1 MVAEAGIGAEDAQ
14 KLENRCYGFAVIDS
28 EIVLVR
34 GAYIFL
40 PF

>member
-1 MVAEAGIGAEDAQ
+1 MVAEEGIGAEDGRR
-14 KLENRCYGFAVIDS
+14 LENGCYGFAMINS

-40 PF
+40 PY